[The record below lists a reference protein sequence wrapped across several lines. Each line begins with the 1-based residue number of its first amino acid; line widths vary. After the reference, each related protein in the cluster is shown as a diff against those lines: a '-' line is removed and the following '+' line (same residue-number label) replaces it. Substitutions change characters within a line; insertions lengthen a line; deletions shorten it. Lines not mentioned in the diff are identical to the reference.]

1 MGYQND
7 PQTFAQL
14 FGDVELAETSTSGMG
29 ADRVPRAWGVFG
41 FFSQWSLIIGR
52 NDINCIPFEKSRRDE
67 SVSLFSCLK
76 SLIGFREKG

>member
-7 PQTFAQL
+7 PQTFAQI

-41 FFSQWSLIIGR
+41 FSANGR
-52 NDINCIPFEKSRRDE
+52 
-67 SVSLFSCLK
+67 
-76 SLIGFREKG
+76 